1 MKRDG
6 KRAKEETRQDEKVM
20 TWGKEIEGWT
30 RGKMV
35 KRGGWDN
42 EGRGERKNS

>member
-20 TWGKEIEGWT
+20 TWGKEIEGQLSVALGG
-30 RGKMV
+30 RDDE
-35 KRGGWDN
+35 KRRW
-42 EGRGERKNS
+42 R